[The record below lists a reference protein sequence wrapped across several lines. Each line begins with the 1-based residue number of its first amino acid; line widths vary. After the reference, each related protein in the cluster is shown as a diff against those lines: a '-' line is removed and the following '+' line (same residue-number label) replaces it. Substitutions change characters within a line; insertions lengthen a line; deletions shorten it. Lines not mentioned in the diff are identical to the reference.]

1 MFLIR
6 DKLSPRR
13 NPCKIS
19 VSILLFLLKATFSF
33 VRDETIIF
41 SLGEAIIPFSFL
53 SKINYFF
60 SYLIEFINHLH
71 DCSVIGRDAKGIFSL
86 GESIIPGLKSYTFLL
101 ILSYYYRLSF
111 YLQLNLRNWG
121 VPGERFAR
129 SPTRLPRPLS
139 ATPSGR
145 PPSRGIMCL
154 PTANLLVW
162 RGPCFSIILSKLFK
176 IPSLL
181 KIAIS
186 SDLCFTFENLFT
198 VDIVFLFVKS
208 CQCNF
213 LNGVLGF

>member
-13 NPCKIS
+13 SPCKIS

-41 SLGEAIIPFSFL
+41 SLGES
-53 SKINYFF
+53 IN
-60 SYLIEFINHLH
+60 
-71 DCSVIGRDAKGIFSL
+71 
-86 GESIIPGLKSYTFLL
+86 PGLKSYTFLL

-145 PPSRGIMCL
+145 PLAGDKVFAFGKLVGIAEPL
-154 PTANLLVW
+154 
-162 RGPCFSIILSKLFK
+162 FEIISFQ
-176 IPSLL
+176 
-181 KIAIS
+181 
-186 SDLCFTFENLFT
+186 TF
-198 VDIVFLFVKS
+198 
-208 CQCNF
+208 
-213 LNGVLGF
+213 